1 MHTLTLRI
9 EDNVFDKVMYFL
21 KNLPQKEVV
30 IIADTIEKESKDD
43 FINFMVKNPVKV
55 EKNINFLTRNEAN
68 AR

>member
-30 IIADTIEKESKDD
+30 IIADTIDKGSNDD
-43 FINFMVKNPVKV
+43 FISFMVKNPVKV
-55 EKNINFLTRNEAN
+55 EKNINFLARDEAN